1 MHKVLCLLVIPIE
14 LAICSAQQ
22 PTVWDVPAAAK
33 KMKNPV
39 SFTGEKLSAIAK
51 LYDEKCAS
59 CHGDK
64 GASNGPA
71 AKALSKE
78 PANFTDS
85 KAMERT
91 KEGELFWKIGKG
103 RAPMPGYE
111 AELSETD
118 RWQLVRYVRY
128 LTGRSQYRYLGVKR
142 AR

>member
-59 CHGDK
+59 
-64 GASNGPA
+64 
-71 AKALSKE
+71 
-78 PANFTDS
+78 
-85 KAMERT
+85 
-91 KEGELFWKIGKG
+91 
-103 RAPMPGYE
+103 
-111 AELSETD
+111 
-118 RWQLVRYVRY
+118 
-128 LTGRSQYRYLGVKR
+128 
-142 AR
+142 